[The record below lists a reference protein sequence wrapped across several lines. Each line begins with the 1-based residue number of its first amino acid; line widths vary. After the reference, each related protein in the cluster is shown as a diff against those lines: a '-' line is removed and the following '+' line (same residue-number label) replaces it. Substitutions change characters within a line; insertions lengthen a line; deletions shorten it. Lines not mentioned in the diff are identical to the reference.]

1 MTEKQPVTPVEL
13 DKLAKHFQ
21 PTGLNFGDLI
31 ALLWKG
37 KIAIIATTVL
47 FAVISVVVAISLP
60 NIYRSEAV
68 LTPATQDA
76 SMSGLS
82 GQLGGLASLAGV
94 SLGADDSNKS
104 KLALEVLKSR
114 SFLADFV
121 NRHHILPDLMA
132 VDEWIPTKNKVVY
145 NSELYDESQQKWIRE
160 AEFPRSATPSTQEA
174 YPELLDV
181 LSVTEDKQ
189 TGLVRIAVEHQS
201 PYVAK
206 QWVDW
211 LVSDIN
217 EEMRTRDLK
226 DATRMV
232 KYLEDKLENTKLA
245 DMQSILF
252 QLIEEQTK
260 TIMLAEVMEEY
271 VFKVVDSPVV
281 PELKDSPKRALI
293 CVLGTLLGG
302 ILGVFF
308 VILRYFIKGEE

>member
-1 MTEKQPVTPVEL
+1 
-13 DKLAKHFQ
+13 
-21 PTGLNFGDLI
+21 
-31 ALLWKG
+31 LWKG

-121 NRHHILPDLMA
+121 NRHHVLPDLMA
-132 VDEWIPTKNKVVY
+132 VEEWIPTKNKVVY
-145 NSELYDESQQKWIRE
+145 NSELYDESQKTWVRE
-160 AEFPRSATPSTQEA
+160 AEFPRSVTPSTQEA

-271 VFKVVDSPVV
+271 VFKVVDSPIV